1 MGSEMCIR
9 DSGDRLYA
17 YPDAL
22 AAHERL
28 CLHASMLSFTHPVS
42 GERLRF
48 ECPAP
53 F

>member
-1 MGSEMCIR
+1 CPE
-9 DSGDRLYA
+9 
-17 YPDAL
+17 AL

>member
-1 MGSEMCIR
+1 MLSIGHPLL
-9 DSGDRLYA
+9 GDRLYA
-17 YPDAL
+17 NPEAL

-28 CLHASMLSFTHPVS
+28 CLHASMLAFTHPVS

-48 ECPAP
+48 TCPAP

>member
-1 MGSEMCIR
+1 
-9 DSGDRLYA
+9 
-17 YPDAL
+17 
-22 AAHERL
+22 
-28 CLHASMLSFTHPVS
+28 HASMLSFTHPQT